1 MAEQEQ
7 ESARVRAE
15 LDEIKGGMSQMRE
28 MLQALTFRFEIPQAT
43 VISETTGP
51 AVEVPPQR
59 TLPSTLPPYG
69 LPYDFVPRAEVVHEM
84 GQSVQQAVPL
94 PVYTDA
100 RPVIHTVVPPA
111 AYARHAP
118 HYEDQNHMYQTV
130 DSTVAGDEVRFE
142 DFIEVKENMQLLEK
156 KFRDLEG
163 DHVFGSA
170 AKEMCLVS
178 GLVIPAKFKTPD
190 FDKYKG
196 HTCPKSHLIMY
207 YRKMAAH
214 VEDDKL
220 MIHCFQ
226 DILSGAPSKWYIS
239 LDQNRIMCFQDLSDA
254 FIKHYKYNMDM
265 APDRRQLQSMFQH
278 DKESF
283 KEYAQ
288 RWRELASQVE
298 PPLAEKEL
306 AELFID
312 TVQPQFYEKMVG
324 SASLGFSELVA
335 IGARV
340 EYGVRNGKLA
350 AVAGTSNANPKKF
363 SGGFPRKK
371 EGETNVV
378 TAGQGRAPPRRRPQQ
393 YPPQQY
399 VQQPIPYQQPMYPV
413 QYAPQPYVY
422 AVTPAFNQQ
431 PAQAYQAP
439 PVYRPAPVQQRAAA
453 PPAYQQAPATPV
465 YQQPRAQA
473 PRQNAQN
480 QNMRQGERATFNP
493 IPMSYTELYPSLLQ
507 KGLVVPRPMGPP
519 PDRLPPWY
527 NPNAHCPFH
536 EGAPGH
542 DLESC
547 YALKHRVRELIE
559 SKILSF
565 KDMGPNVK
573 NNPLPPHGDPT
584 VNAIEDASTVVMV
597 EKVDDVK
604 TPLAAFHA
612 RLVEAGLINVN
623 HDNCEECATYPK
635 GCQVVRD
642 NIQDLMD
649 KGVLQI
655 SSAVKNEDG
664 LVIEP
669 CFNLPEPVEI
679 PYYSRRVAS
688 ENSHPSPVEICMPA
702 PFPYESTK
710 VVPWKYEIT
719 VMDKVV
725 EGSADA
731 EVTEAVSE
739 DVTNIAGMSRMTRS
753 GRTYTPEFNVT
764 PQGPDKES
772 TVVTPTKEP
781 EVVQSEDAVEF
792 LKLIKKSDYKVV
804 DQLHQTPSKI
814 SILSL
819 LLNSQAHREALLKVL
834 AQDHVTQSITVDQFD
849 GVVANIT
856 ACNTLSFSGEELPE
870 DGQNHNRALHI
881 SVKCKD
887 DALDPVGKA
896 CSSFASLKSAK
907 SSNEGG
913 NPEGWG
919 QLIDIRE
926 KHDRFGLGYVPSAV
940 KGARVPTKDN
950 TRSIQE
956 DMPGLDTDIIEHKLP
971 LQPDCPPVTQKLR
984 RTRPDMALK
993 IREEVKRQFD
1003 AGFLAVAKYP
1013 QWLANIVPVP
1023 KKDGKVTPWQWSGCD
1038 GDDESDGIRFKLE
1051 DGFLARH
1058 HTKVEGGRK
1067 VYWSAQE
1074 GVISCSCHQFEF
1086 SGILCRHSLRVLSTG
1101 NCFQIPD
1108 TYLPIRWRRISM
1120 PSSRFLQN
1128 ASAVVTQNSG

>member
-15 LDEIKGGMSQMRE
+15 LDEIKGGMSQMQE

-84 GQSVQQAVPL
+84 GQSVQQVVPL

-111 AYARHAP
+111 AYARHVP

-130 DSTVAGDEVRFE
+130 DSTVAGDEVRLK
-142 DFIEVKENMQLLEK
+142 DFREVKENMQLLEK

-226 DILSGAPSKWYIS
+226 DSLSGAPSKWYLS
-239 LDQNRIMCFQDLSDA
+239 LDQNRIRCFQDLSDA

-350 AVAGTSNANPKKF
+350 AVAGTSNPNPKKF

-413 QYAPQPYVY
+413 QYAPQPYVA

-439 PVYRPAPVQQRAAA
+439 PAYRPAPVQQRVAA
-453 PPAYQQAPATPV
+453 PPAYQQAPAAPV

-480 QNMRQGERATFNP
+480 QNRRQGERVTFNP

-536 EGAPGH
+536 E
-542 DLESC
+542 
-547 YALKHRVRELIE
+547 
-559 SKILSF
+559 
-565 KDMGPNVK
+565 
-573 NNPLPPHGDPT
+573 
-584 VNAIEDASTVVMV
+584 VNAIEDASVGVTVDKA
-597 EKVDDVK
+597 EDVK

-612 RLVEAGLINVN
+612 RLVEAGLVNVD
-623 HDNCEECATYPK
+623 HDNCEECATHPR

-655 SSAVKNEDG
+655 SSAVKNEDV

-679 PYYSRRVAS
+679 PYYSRRVAP
-688 ENSHPSPVEICMPA
+688 EDSHPSPVEICMPA

-719 VMDKVV
+719 AVDKVV
-725 EGSADA
+725 EGSSDA
-731 EVTEAVSE
+731 EVIEAVSE

-753 GRTYTPEFNVT
+753 GRIYTPEFNVT
-764 PQGPDKES
+764 PREPNKES
-772 TVVTPTKEP
+772 TVVTPAKEP

-792 LKLIKKSDYKVV
+792 LKLIKRSDYKVV

-834 AQDHVTQSITVDQFD
+834 AQAHVTQSITVDQFD

-870 DGQNHNRALHI
+870 DGQNHNRALNI

-887 DALDPVGKA
+887 DALARVLVDTGSSLNVMPKRTLAKLSYQGPAMKPSALVVKAFDGAVTSTLHQKMKFVVDNQLIIISGEEDFVDPVGKA

-907 SSNEGG
+907 SSIEGG

-926 KHDRFGLGYVPSAV
+926 KHDRFGLGYVPSAA
-940 KGARVPTKDN
+940 KGARVPAKDN

-956 DMPGLDTDIIEHKLP
+956 VFLNTGFIHGDQVNAVEDSTENEDEPCLVYRFETALNNWKAVEIPEIFP
-971 LQPDCPPVTQKLR
+971 LSK
-984 RTRPDMALK
+984 
-993 IREEVKRQFD
+993 
-1003 AGFLAVAKYP
+1003 
-1013 QWLANIVPVP
+1013 
-1023 KKDGKVTPWQWSGCD
+1023 
-1038 GDDESDGIRFKLE
+1038 
-1051 DGFLARH
+1051 
-1058 HTKVEGGRK
+1058 
-1067 VYWSAQE
+1067 
-1074 GVISCSCHQFEF
+1074 
-1086 SGILCRHSLRVLSTG
+1086 
-1101 NCFQIPD
+1101 
-1108 TYLPIRWRRISM
+1108 
-1120 PSSRFLQN
+1120 
-1128 ASAVVTQNSG
+1128 

>member
-1 MAEQEQ
+1 
-7 ESARVRAE
+7 
-15 LDEIKGGMSQMRE
+15 
-28 MLQALTFRFEIPQAT
+28 
-43 VISETTGP
+43 
-51 AVEVPPQR
+51 
-59 TLPSTLPPYG
+59 
-69 LPYDFVPRAEVVHEM
+69 
-84 GQSVQQAVPL
+84 
-94 PVYTDA
+94 
-100 RPVIHTVVPPA
+100 
-111 AYARHAP
+111 
-118 HYEDQNHMYQTV
+118 MYQTV

-142 DFIEVKENMQLLEK
+142 DFREVKENMQLLAK

-190 FDKYKG
+190 FEKYKG

-226 DILSGAPSKWYIS
+226 DSLSGAPSKWYLS
-239 LDQNRIMCFQDLSDA
+239 LDQNRIRCFQDLSDA

-312 TVQPQFYEKMVG
+312 TKWQ
-324 SASLGFSELVA
+324 
-335 IGARV
+335 
-340 EYGVRNGKLA
+340 LA
-350 AVAGTSNANPKKF
+350 VVAGTSNANQKKF
-363 SGGFPRKK
+363 SRGFPRKK
-371 EGETNVV
+371 EGEINVV
-378 TAGQGRAPPRRRPQQ
+378 TVGQGRAPPRRRPQQ

-399 VQQPIPYQQPMYPV
+399 AQQPFPYQQPMYPV
-413 QYAPQPYVY
+413 QYAPQPYVA
-422 AVTPAFNQQ
+422 AVTPTFTQQ

-439 PVYRPAPVQQRAAA
+439 LVYRPAPVQQRAAV
-453 PPAYQQAPATPV
+453 PPAYQQAPAAPV

-480 QNMRQGERATFNP
+480 QNRRQGDRATFNP
-493 IPMSYTELYPSLLQ
+493 IPMTYTELYPSLLQ

-527 NPNAHCPFH
+527 NPNAYCPFH

-542 DLESC
+542 DLEGC
-547 YALKHRVRELIE
+547 YTLKHRVRELIE

-573 NNPLPPHGDPT
+573 NNPLPPHGYLA
-584 VNAIEDASTVVMV
+584 VNAIEDASVGVTVD
-597 EKVDDVK
+597 KVDDVK

-623 HDNCEECATYPK
+623 HDNCEECAIYPR

-655 SSAVKNEDG
+655 SSVAKNEDV

-669 CFNLPEPVEI
+669 CFNLPEPIEI
-679 PYYSRRVAS
+679 PYYSGG
-688 ENSHPSPVEICMPA
+688 
-702 PFPYESTK
+702 
-710 VVPWKYEIT
+710 VVL
-719 VMDKVV
+719 V
-725 EGSADA
+725 
-731 EVTEAVSE
+731 
-739 DVTNIAGMSRMTRS
+739 NRMSRMTRS
-753 GRTYTPEFNVT
+753 GRIYTPKFNVT
-764 PQGPDKES
+764 PQGSAKES
-772 TVVTPTKEP
+772 TVVAPTKEP

-792 LKLIKKSDYKVV
+792 LK
-804 DQLHQTPSKI
+804 
-814 SILSL
+814 
-819 LLNSQAHREALLKVL
+819 EALLKVL
-834 AQDHVTQSITVDQFD
+834 AQAHVTQNITVDQFD

-856 ACNTLSFSGEELPE
+856 ACNTLSFIREELPE

-887 DALDPVGKA
+887 DALARVLVDTGSSLNVMPKRTLAKLSYQGPAMKPSALIVKAFDGSRRTVIGEVELPILIGPHVFPNNFQVMDINPAYSCLLGHPWIHAVGAVTFTLHQKMKYIEADEDALETSFQPLEIANATFVEMKDPVGKA
-896 CSSFASLKSAK
+896 CSSFASLKSVK
-907 SSNEGG
+907 SSIEGG

-926 KHDRFGLGYVPSAV
+926 KHDRFGLGYVPSAA

-956 DMPGLDTDIIEHKLP
+956 
-971 LQPDCPPVTQKLR
+971 V
-984 RTRPDMALK
+984 
-993 IREEVKRQFD
+993 F
-1003 AGFLAVAKYP
+1003 
-1013 QWLANIVPVP
+1013 
-1023 KKDGKVTPWQWSGCD
+1023 
-1038 GDDESDGIRFKLE
+1038 
-1051 DGFLARH
+1051 
-1058 HTKVEGGRK
+1058 
-1067 VYWSAQE
+1067 
-1074 GVISCSCHQFEF
+1074 
-1086 SGILCRHSLRVLSTG
+1086 LST
-1101 NCFQIPD
+1101 
-1108 TYLPIRWRRISM
+1108 
-1120 PSSRFLQN
+1120 
-1128 ASAVVTQNSG
+1128 

>member
-28 MLQALTFRFEIPQAT
+28 MLQALTFRFEVSQVT

-51 AVEVPPQR
+51 AVEVPLQR
-59 TLPSTLPPYG
+59 SLPSTLPPYG
-69 LPYDFVPRAEVVHEM
+69 LPYDFVPRAEVVHDM

-100 RPVIHTVVPPA
+100 RLVIHTVAPPA
-111 AYARHAP
+111 SYARHIP

-130 DSTVAGDEVRFE
+130 DSTVAGDEVRLE
-142 DFIEVKENMQLLEK
+142 DFREVKENMQLLEK

-196 HTCPKSHLIMY
+196 HTCPKIHLIMY

-226 DILSGAPSKWYIS
+226 DSLSGAPSKWYLS
-239 LDQNRIMCFQDLSDA
+239 LDQNRIRCFQDLSDA

-298 PPLAEKEL
+298 PPLFEKEL

-371 EGETNVV
+371 EGEINVV

-399 VQQPIPYQQPMYPV
+399 VQQPIPYQQPMYPI
-413 QYAPQPYVY
+413 QYAPQSYV
-422 AVTPAFNQQ
+422 ATVTPAFNQQ
-431 PAQAYQAP
+431 PAQAYQVP
-439 PVYRPAPVQQRAAA
+439 PAYRPTPVQQRVMA
-453 PPAYQQAPATPV
+453 PPTYQQAPAAPV
-465 YQQPRAQA
+465 YQQPRAPA

-480 QNMRQGERATFNP
+480 QNKRQGERATFNP

-519 PDRLPPWY
+519 PGCLPPWY

-536 EGAPGH
+536 EGAPWH
-542 DLESC
+542 DLEGC
-547 YALKHRVRELIE
+547 YALKHR
-559 SKILSF
+559 
-565 KDMGPNVK
+565 
-573 NNPLPPHGDPT
+573 NNPLPPHGDPA
-584 VNAIEDASTVVMV
+584 VNAIEDASVGVTVD
-597 EKVDDVK
+597 KVDDVK

-612 RLVEAGLINVN
+612 RLVEAGLVNVD
-623 HDNCEECATYPK
+623 HDNCEECATHPR
-635 GCQVVRD
+635 GCQVLRD
-642 NIQDLMD
+642 NIQNMMD
-649 KGVLQI
+649 EGVLQI
-655 SSAVKNEDG
+655 SSVVKNEDV

-679 PYYSRRVAS
+679 PYYSRKVALV
-688 ENSHPSPVEICMPA
+688 NSKSSPLEICMPT
-702 PFPYESTK
+702 PFPYEITK

-719 VMDKVV
+719 VVDKVV
-725 EGSADA
+725 EGSSDA
-731 EVTEAVSE
+731 EVTKA
-739 DVTNIAGMSRMTRS
+739 
-753 GRTYTPEFNVT
+753 
-764 PQGPDKES
+764 ES
-772 TVVTPTKEP
+772 TVVAPTKEP
-781 EVVQSEDAVEF
+781 EVVQSEDDVEF
-792 LKLIKKSDYKVV
+792 LKLIKRSDYKVV

-819 LLNSQAHREALLKVL
+819 LWNSQAHREALLKVL
-834 AQDHVTQSITVDQFD
+834 AQAHVTQSITVDQFD

-870 DGQNHNRALHI
+870 DGQNHNRALYI

-887 DALDPVGKA
+887 DALARVLVDTGSSLNVMPKITLAKLSYQGPAMKPSALVVKAFDGSRRTVIGEVELPILIGPHVFSINFQVMDINPAYCCLLGRPWIHAAGAVTSTLHQKMKFVVDNQLIIISGEEDFMVSHLSSFRYIEADEDALETSFQALEIANATFVEMKDPVGKA
-896 CSSFASLKSAK
+896 CSSSASLKSAK
-907 SSNEGG
+907 SSIEGG

-926 KHDRFGLGYVPSAV
+926 KHDRFGLGYVPSAA
-940 KGARVPTKDN
+940 KGARVPAKDN
-950 TRSIQE
+950 T
-956 DMPGLDTDIIEHKLP
+956 
-971 LQPDCPPVTQKLR
+971 
-984 RTRPDMALK
+984 
-993 IREEVKRQFD
+993 
-1003 AGFLAVAKYP
+1003 
-1013 QWLANIVPVP
+1013 
-1023 KKDGKVTPWQWSGCD
+1023 
-1038 GDDESDGIRFKLE
+1038 
-1051 DGFLARH
+1051 
-1058 HTKVEGGRK
+1058 
-1067 VYWSAQE
+1067 
-1074 GVISCSCHQFEF
+1074 
-1086 SGILCRHSLRVLSTG
+1086 
-1101 NCFQIPD
+1101 
-1108 TYLPIRWRRISM
+1108 
-1120 PSSRFLQN
+1120 
-1128 ASAVVTQNSG
+1128 

>member
-51 AVEVPPQR
+51 VVEVSPQR

-111 AYARHAP
+111 AYARHVP
-118 HYEDQNHMYQTV
+118 HYEDQNHMYQIV

-142 DFIEVKENMQLLEK
+142 DFREVKENMQLLEK

-178 GLVIPAKFKTPD
+178 GLVIPAKFKTLD

-196 HTCPKSHLIMY
+196 HTYPKSHLIMY

-214 VEDDKL
+214 VEDDNL

-226 DILSGAPSKWYIS
+226 DSLSGAPSKWYLS
-239 LDQNRIMCFQDLSDA
+239 LDQNRIRCFQDLSDA

-340 EYGVRNGKLA
+340 EYGVRNGKLE

-413 QYAPQPYVY
+413 QYAPQPYV
-422 AVTPAFNQQ
+422 ASVMPTFNQQ

-439 PVYRPAPVQQRAAA
+439 PIYRPAPVQQRAAA
-453 PPAYQQAPATPV
+453 PPAYQQPPAASV

-480 QNMRQGERATFNP
+480 QNRRQGERATFNP

-527 NPNAHCPFH
+527 NPNAHCLFH

-542 DLESC
+542 DLEGC

-559 SKILSF
+559 SKVLSF

-597 EKVDDVK
+597 EKVEDVK

-612 RLVEAGLINVN
+612 RLVEAGLVNVD
-623 HDNCEECATYPK
+623 HDNCEECATHPR
-635 GCQVVRD
+635 GCQMVRD
-642 NIQDLMD
+642 NIQNLMD
-649 KGVLQI
+649 EGVLQI
-655 SSAVKNEDG
+655 SSAVKNEDV

-679 PYYSRRVAS
+679 PYYSGGVVPV
-688 ENSHPSPVEICMPA
+688 NSKSSPVEICMPT

-719 VMDKVV
+719 AVDKVV
-725 EGSADA
+725 DGSSDA
-731 EVTEAVSE
+731 EVTEAIGE

-753 GRTYTPEFNVT
+753 GRIYTPEFNVT
-764 PQGPDKES
+764 PQGPTKES
-772 TVVTPTKEP
+772 TIVTPAKEP
-781 EVVQSEDAVEF
+781 KVVQSEDAVEF
-792 LKLIKKSDYKVV
+792 LKLIKRSDYKVV

-834 AQDHVTQSITVDQFD
+834 AQAHVTQSITVDQFD
-849 GVVANIT
+849 RVVANIT

-870 DGQNHNRALHI
+870 DG
-881 SVKCKD
+881 
-887 DALDPVGKA
+887 
-896 CSSFASLKSAK
+896 
-907 SSNEGG
+907 
-913 NPEGWG
+913 
-919 QLIDIRE
+919 
-926 KHDRFGLGYVPSAV
+926 
-940 KGARVPTKDN
+940 
-950 TRSIQE
+950 
-956 DMPGLDTDIIEHKLP
+956 
-971 LQPDCPPVTQKLR
+971 
-984 RTRPDMALK
+984 
-993 IREEVKRQFD
+993 
-1003 AGFLAVAKYP
+1003 
-1013 QWLANIVPVP
+1013 
-1023 KKDGKVTPWQWSGCD
+1023 
-1038 GDDESDGIRFKLE
+1038 
-1051 DGFLARH
+1051 
-1058 HTKVEGGRK
+1058 
-1067 VYWSAQE
+1067 
-1074 GVISCSCHQFEF
+1074 
-1086 SGILCRHSLRVLSTG
+1086 
-1101 NCFQIPD
+1101 
-1108 TYLPIRWRRISM
+1108 
-1120 PSSRFLQN
+1120 
-1128 ASAVVTQNSG
+1128 

>member
-1 MAEQEQ
+1 
-7 ESARVRAE
+7 
-15 LDEIKGGMSQMRE
+15 
-28 MLQALTFRFEIPQAT
+28 
-43 VISETTGP
+43 
-51 AVEVPPQR
+51 
-59 TLPSTLPPYG
+59 
-69 LPYDFVPRAEVVHEM
+69 
-84 GQSVQQAVPL
+84 
-94 PVYTDA
+94 
-100 RPVIHTVVPPA
+100 
-111 AYARHAP
+111 
-118 HYEDQNHMYQTV
+118 
-130 DSTVAGDEVRFE
+130 
-142 DFIEVKENMQLLEK
+142 
-156 KFRDLEG
+156 
-163 DHVFGSA
+163 
-170 AKEMCLVS
+170 
-178 GLVIPAKFKTPD
+178 
-190 FDKYKG
+190 
-196 HTCPKSHLIMY
+196 
-207 YRKMAAH
+207 
-214 VEDDKL
+214 
-220 MIHCFQ
+220 
-226 DILSGAPSKWYIS
+226 
-239 LDQNRIMCFQDLSDA
+239 
-254 FIKHYKYNMDM
+254 
-265 APDRRQLQSMFQH
+265 MFQH

-312 TVQPQFYEKMVG
+312 TIQPQFYEKMVG

-371 EGETNVV
+371 EGETNSV

-393 YPPQQY
+393 YPPHQY
-399 VQQPIPYQQPMYPV
+399 VQQPIPYQQPMYPI
-413 QYAPQPYVY
+413 QYAPQPYVA

-439 PVYRPAPVQQRAAA
+439 PAYRPAPVQQRAVA
-453 PPAYQQAPATPV
+453 PPAYQQTPAAPV

-480 QNMRQGERATFNP
+480 QNRRQGERVTFNP

-507 KGLVVPRPMGPP
+507 KGLVVPKPLGPP

-542 DLESC
+542 DLEGC

-573 NNPLPPHGDPT
+573 NNPLPPHGNPE
-584 VNAIEDASTVVMV
+584 VNAIEDASVGVTV
-597 EKVDDVK
+597 EKVEDVK

-612 RLVEAGLINVN
+612 RLVEAGLVNVD
-623 HDNCEECATYPK
+623 HDNCEECATHPR

-642 NIQDLMD
+642 NIQGLMD
-649 KGVLQI
+649 EGMLQI
-655 SSAVKNEDG
+655 SSAVKNEDV

-679 PYYSRRVAS
+679 PYYSGGVVPV
-688 ENSHPSPVEICMPA
+688 NSKPSPVEICMPT

-710 VVPWKYEIT
+710 AVPWKYEIT
-719 VMDKVV
+719 AVDKVV
-725 EGSADA
+725 EGSSDA

-753 GRTYTPEFNVT
+753 GRVYTPEFNVT
-764 PQGPDKES
+764 PQRPTKES
-772 TVVTPTKEP
+772 TVAAPTKEP

-792 LKLIKKSDYKVV
+792 LKLIKRSDYKMV

-819 LLNSQAHREALLKVL
+819 LLSSQAHREALLKVL
-834 AQDHVTQSITVDQFD
+834 AQAHVTQSITVDQFD

-887 DALDPVGKA
+887 DALARVLVDTGSSLNVMPKRTLAKLSYQGPTMKPSALVVKAFDGAVTSTLHQKMKFVVDNQLIIISGEEDFVDPVGKA

-907 SSNEGG
+907 SSIEGG

-926 KHDRFGLGYVPSAV
+926 KHDRFGLGYVPSAA
-940 KGARVPTKDN
+940 KGARVPAKDN

-956 DMPGLDTDIIEHKLP
+956 
-971 LQPDCPPVTQKLR
+971 V
-984 RTRPDMALK
+984 
-993 IREEVKRQFD
+993 F
-1003 AGFLAVAKYP
+1003 
-1013 QWLANIVPVP
+1013 
-1023 KKDGKVTPWQWSGCD
+1023 
-1038 GDDESDGIRFKLE
+1038 
-1051 DGFLARH
+1051 
-1058 HTKVEGGRK
+1058 
-1067 VYWSAQE
+1067 
-1074 GVISCSCHQFEF
+1074 
-1086 SGILCRHSLRVLSTG
+1086 LSTG
-1101 NCFQIPD
+1101 FIHGDQVNAIEDNTESEDEPCLVYRCETTLDNWKAVEIPEIFPLSKF
-1108 TYLPIRWRRISM
+1108 TEYWIPAQ
-1120 PSSRFLQN
+1120 PSSLRLEQYCSMLLSNSLSLCSGQKSGFVDALCNLIISTRKCCNHPYLLDPTLSSLVTRGLPVEEHLDIGIKASGKLQLLEKTLVEAKSRELRVMLLFPSSSGFGSIGNILDDVLCQRFGN
-1128 ASAVVTQNSG
+1128 N